1 MGDEQDTAP
10 ARPGLVRRARARAGR
25 IKRSLFGADTPR
37 PAGRP
42 GHAPEVTPAPT
53 HLGPVFDQRVARAHG
68 QVRLGVDPDYD
79 LVYDNFDVAHY
90 LLQAPHA
97 AERPGLD
104 PVDHFLKVAPELRR
118 SPHPDF
124 SPEVYLARHPEHQET
139 PERSPYLEWLKR
151 GRDAGEIAD
160 PAVGVVELAPALGMT
175 PGEVVDLVRE
185 RRTDL
190 TERLRHG
197 TLGEMFAKAAAIEPL
212 IGEGWL
218 ELSRPRM
225 IPFTLPGPTAQIA
238 ALHAAQEAA
247 GFRRARVVFV
257 VNRPRWGGGRR
268 LEGHV
273 AHGLAD
279 GVPPEDILVIYTDEG
294 GATPEDR
301 FPRGVR
307 EVDLASLVADLEPDD
322 AQFVLVALLRSF
334 GADAIVN
341 VNSRLLYHALRV
353 YGRALAASE
362 RLFLV
367 FFCNEQTALG
377 VWYGWSQRYFYRTFD
392 YVAGVITDSQA
403 LADDLR
409 HTYRLT
415 DAAMER
421 VHVFSAPVDT
431 RLPLTEP
438 PVRDSSARP
447 QIFWAGR
454 WDRQKRID
462 LLFRVAEALPEVD
475 IRMWGET
482 VLKGGRQRVPANVH
496 PQGAYGHFTELPLH
510 EADLWLY
517 TSGWDGVPSLL
528 LEVAMTGIPIV
539 GTRVGGTGEVL
550 DDDLAWPVDADAD
563 ADAYVHAVREVL
575 ADPATAR
582 ARATRL
588 RQRLDQERSAAAFA
602 DQVGRVLLRPAD
614 ETGGEP
620 R

>member
-1 MGDEQDTAP
+1 MGDDHGAVSEP
-10 ARPGLVRRARARAGR
+10 SGLMRKARAGAGR
-25 IKRSLFGADTPR
+25 LKRSLVGADA
-37 PAGRP
+37 PAPKGRP
-42 GHAPEVTPAPT
+42 GRPPEVTVEPS
-53 HLGPVFDQRVARAHG
+53 HLGPVFDERVTRALG
-68 QVRLGVDPDYD
+68 QVRLGVDDDYD
-79 LVYDNFDVAHY
+79 LVYDHFDVRHY

-104 PVDHFLKVAPELRR
+104 PVDHFLTVSPEVRR

-124 SPEVYLARHPEHQET
+124 SPEVYRTRHPEHEHG

-160 PAVGVVELAPALGMT
+160 PAAGVVELAPALGME
-175 PGEVVDLVRE
+175 PAEVVDLVRE
-185 RRTDL
+185 RRADL
-190 TERLRHG
+190 RERLLHG
-197 TLGEMFAKAAAIEPL
+197 TLGEMLAKAAVIEPL

-225 IPFTLPGPTAQIA
+225 IPFTLPGATAQVA
-238 ALHAAQEAA
+238 ALHAAHEAA

-273 AHGLAD
+273 AHALATE
-279 GVPPEDILVIYTDEG
+279 VSPEDIVVIYTDDG
-294 GATPEDR
+294 GASPADR
-301 FPRGVR
+301 FPSGVR
-307 EVDLASLVADLEPDD
+307 EVDLAALVADLETED
-322 AQFVLVALLRSF
+322 AQFVLVTLLRSF

-392 YVAGVITDSQA
+392 QLAGVITDSHA
-403 LADDLR
+403 LVEDLR
-409 HTYRLT
+409 DTYRLT
-415 DAAMER
+415 DRAMQR
-421 VHVFSAPVDT
+421 MHVFSAPVDA
-431 RLPLTEP
+431 RLEVAEP
-438 PVRDSSARP
+438 PMRDPAERP

-462 LLFRVAEALPEVD
+462 LLFRIAQELPEVD
-475 IRMWGET
+475 IRMWGES
-482 VLKGGRQRVPANVH
+482 VLRGGRRRVPANVH
-496 PQGAYGHFTELPLH
+496 PQGPYGHFTDLPLG

-528 LEVAMTGIPIV
+528 LEVAMTGVPIV

-550 DDDLAWPVDADAD
+550 GEHAWPIDLEAD
-563 ADAYVHAVREVL
+563 ADAYVHAIREIL
-575 ADPATAR
+575 ADPAAARIRAARLR
-582 ARATRL
+582 ARL
-588 RQRLDQERSAAAFA
+588 EQERSAAAFA
-602 DQVGRVLLRPAD
+602 EQVSRVLLLPEQSDGDAR
-614 ETGGEP
+614 
-620 R
+620 